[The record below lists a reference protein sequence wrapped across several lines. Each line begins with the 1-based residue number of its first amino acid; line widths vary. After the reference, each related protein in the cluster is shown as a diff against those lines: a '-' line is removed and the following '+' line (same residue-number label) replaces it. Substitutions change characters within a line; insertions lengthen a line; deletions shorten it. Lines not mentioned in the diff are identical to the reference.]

1 MMKDEK
7 IMMKALTFDDVLI
20 VPAASDV
27 LPAEVNTETYITND
41 IKLNIPYVSAAMDTV
56 TEAQLA
62 IAIAQEGGLG
72 FIHKNMSIKA
82 QAAEVDKV
90 KRSESGM
97 IIDPITIEEDKPIGE
112 ALALMSRFHISG
124 VPVVKKRKLVGI
136 ITNRDLRFIKAEE
149 YSKKVSEY
157 MTSKNLITAPIGT
170 TLEEAIKPLQK
181 HRIEKL
187 PVVDDEGNLV
197 GLITIKDIR
206 KKMKYPKAVKDNV
219 GRLRV
224 GAAVGVSD
232 DFMERVAALVEAHVD
247 IITIDTAHG
256 HSSKVLEAV
265 KKIKAAFPELP
276 IVAGNVAT
284 YQATLALAQAGADCV
299 KVGIGPGSI
308 CTTRVVAGVGVP
320 QLTAVIECAKAAR
333 EAGIHII
340 ADGGIKYSGDA
351 VKALA
356 AGASVVMIGSLFG
369 GTKESPGEVELYQG
383 RRYKVYR
390 GMGSLAAMKQGSSDR
405 YFQDEKTNSG
415 KYVPEGVEGRVHYKG
430 ELSDVIFQLVGGL
443 QSGMGYAGAHSIK
456 ELNEKTQ
463 FVQITNAGLR
473 ESHVHDVMITKEAPN
488 YWVEEK

>member
-1 MMKDEK
+1 
-7 IMMKALTFDDVLI
+7 
-20 VPAASDV
+20 
-27 LPAEVNTETYITND
+27 
-41 IKLNIPYVSAAMDTV
+41 MDTV

-72 FIHKNMSIKA
+72 FIHKNMSIER

-97 IIDPITIEEDKPIGE
+97 IINPITIEQDKPIGE
-112 ALALMSRFHISG
+112 ALALMARYSISG
-124 VPVVKKRKLVGI
+124 VPVVESGKLVGI
-136 ITNRDLRFIKAEE
+136 ITNRDLRFITSEDYKE
-149 YSKKVSEY
+149 KVSDY
-157 MTSKNLITAPIGT
+157 MTSHDLVTAPIGT

-187 PVVDDEGNLV
+187 PVVDKDGMLK

-206 KKMKYPKAVKDNV
+206 KKMKYPKAVKDEV

-224 GAAVGVSD
+224 GAAVGVSG
-232 DFMERVAALVEAHVD
+232 DFMDRVAALVAANVD
-247 IITIDTAHG
+247 IITVDTAHG
-256 HSSKVLEAV
+256 HSMKVIEAV
-265 KKIKAAFPELP
+265 KKIKKAFPNLP
-276 IVAGNVAT
+276 LVAGNVAT
-284 YQATLALAQAGADCV
+284 YEATRDLAKAGADCV

-320 QLTAVIECAKAAR
+320 QLTAVMECAKAAK
-333 EAGIHII
+333 EAGIPII

-351 VKALA
+351 VKALV

-390 GMGSLAAMKQGSSDR
+390 GMGSMAAMKEGSSDR
-405 YFQDEKTNSG
+405 YFQDEKTSSG
-415 KYVPEGVEGRVHYKG
+415 KFVPEGIEGRVHYKG
-430 ELSDVIFQLVGGL
+430 ELADVVFQLVGGL
-443 QSGMGYAGAHSIK
+443 QSGMGYAGAASIK
-456 ELNEKTQ
+456 DLGDKTQ

>member
-1 MMKDEK
+1 MKEK
-7 IMMKALTFDDVLI
+7 VKLKALTFDDVLI

-27 LPAEVNTETYITND
+27 LPSDVSTETYLTKD
-41 IKLNIPYVSAAMDTV
+41 IKLNIPFVSAAMDTV
-56 TEAQLA
+56 TEAELA

-72 FIHKNMSIKA
+72 FIHKNMSIKR

-97 IIDPITIEEDKPIGE
+97 IINPITIEQNKPIGE
-112 ALALMSRFHISG
+112 ALALMARYHISG
-124 VPVVKKRKLVGI
+124 VPVVENGKLVGI
-136 ITNRDLRFIKAEE
+136 ITNRDLRFITSEDYAA
-149 YSKKVSEY
+149 KVSEY
-157 MTSKNLITAPIGT
+157 MTADNLITAPMGT
-170 TLEEAIKPLQK
+170 TLEEAVKPLQK

-187 PVVDDEGNLV
+187 PVVDNDGMLK

-206 KKMKYPKAVKDNV
+206 KKMKYPKAVKDDV

-224 GAAVGVSD
+224 GAAVGVSG
-232 DFMERVAALVEAHVD
+232 DFMERVAALVEANVD
-247 IITIDTAHG
+247 IITVDTAHG
-256 HSSKVLEAV
+256 HSAKVIEAV
-265 KKIKAAFPELP
+265 KQIRKTFPDLP

-284 YQATLALAQAGADCV
+284 YEATRDLAKAGADCV

-320 QLTAVIECAKAAR
+320 QLTAVMECAKAAK
-333 EAGIHII
+333 EAGIPII

-351 VKALA
+351 VKALV

-390 GMGSLAAMKQGSSDR
+390 GMGSMAAMKEGSSDR
-405 YFQDEKTNSG
+405 YFQDEKTDSG
-415 KYVPEGVEGRVHYKG
+415 KFVPEGIEGRVHYKG
-430 ELSDVIFQLVGGL
+430 ELADVVFQLVGGL
-443 QSGMGYAGAHSIK
+443 QSGMGYAGAHTIK
-456 ELNEKTQ
+456 ELNDKTE

-488 YWVEEK
+488 YWVDEK

>member
-1 MMKDEK
+1 MNKEK
-7 IMMKALTFDDVLI
+7 IAMKALTFDDVLI
-20 VPAASDV
+20 IPAAS
-27 LPAEVNTETYITND
+27 EVIPSEVSTETYITKD
-41 IKLNIPYVSAAMDTV
+41 IKLNIPFVSAAMDTV

-72 FIHKNMSIKA
+72 FIHKNMSIER

-97 IIDPITIEEDKPIGE
+97 IIDPITIDPDKPIAE

-124 VPVVKKRKLVGI
+124 VPVVQKRKLVGI
-136 ITNRDLRFIKAEE
+136 ITNRDLRFITPEH
-149 YSKKVSEY
+149 YSAKVSEY
-157 MTSKNLITAPIGT
+157 MTAENLITTPMGT
-170 TLEEAIKPLQK
+170 TLEEAIRPLQK

-187 PVVDDEGNLV
+187 PVVDDKGYLV

-206 KKMKYPKAVKDNV
+206 KKMKYPKAVKDEV

-224 GAAVGVSD
+224 GAAVGVSGD
-232 DFMERVAALVEAHVD
+232 YLERVAALVNANVD
-247 IITIDTAHG
+247 VITVDTAHG
-256 HSSKVLEAV
+256 HSSKVLKAV
-265 KKIKAAFPELP
+265 EKIKRTYPKLP
-276 IVAGNVAT
+276 VVAGNVAT
-284 YQATLALAQAGADCV
+284 YEATRDLVKVGADCV

-320 QLTAVIECAKAAR
+320 QFTAVMECARAAK
-333 EAGIHII
+333 ETGIPII

-390 GMGSLAAMKQGSSDR
+390 GMGSLAAMKEGSSDR
-405 YFQDEKTNSG
+405 YFQEGKTDSG
-415 KYVPEGVEGRVHYKG
+415 KFVPEGIEGRVHYKG
-430 ELSDVIFQLVGGL
+430 ELSDVVFQLVGGL
-443 QSGMGYAGAHSIK
+443 QSGMGYAGAGSIK
-456 ELNEKTQ
+456 ALSDKAQ

-473 ESHVHDVMITKEAPN
+473 ESHVHDVLITKEAPN

>member
-1 MMKDEK
+1 MKNEK
-7 IMMKALTFDDVLI
+7 TIRQALTFDDVLI
-20 VPAASDV
+20 VPARSKVLPGDV
-27 LPAEVNTETYITND
+27 LTETFLTRNIR
-41 IKLNIPYVSAAMDTV
+41 LNIPFVSAAMDTV

-72 FIHKNMSIKA
+72 FIHKNMAIEA

-97 IIDPITIEEDKPIGE
+97 IINPITIDPDKPIAE
-112 ALALMSRFHISG
+112 ALALMARYSISG
-124 VPVVKKRKLVGI
+124 VPVVRKGKLVGI
-136 ITNRDLRFIKAEE
+136 ITNRDLRFITAEDQRA
-149 YSKKVSEY
+149 KVSEY
-157 MTSKNLITAPIGT
+157 MTAENLVTAPEGT

-187 PVVDDEGNLV
+187 PVVDEQGYLK

-206 KKMKYPKAVKDNV
+206 KKMKYPKAVKDEV

-224 GAAVGVSD
+224 GAAVGVSG
-232 DFMERVAALVEAHVD
+232 DFLERVAALVEKNVD
-247 IITIDTAHG
+247 IITVDTAHG
-256 HSSKVLEAV
+256 HSEKVLKAV
-265 KKIKAAFPELP
+265 AEIKKRFPALP
-276 IVAGNVAT
+276 LVAGNVAT
-284 YQATLALAQAGADCV
+284 AAATRDLIAAGADCV

-320 QLTAVIECAKAAR
+320 QLTAIMDCAVAAR
-333 EAGIHII
+333 ELGVPLI

-383 RRYKVYR
+383 RRFKVYR

-405 YFQDEKTNSG
+405 YFQDGKSEGG
-415 KYVPEGVEGRVHYKG
+415 KYVPEGIEGRVHYKG
-430 ELSDVIFQLVGGL
+430 ELADVIYQLVGGL
-443 QSGMGYAGAHSIK
+443 QSGMGYAGCKTVK
-456 ELNEKTQ
+456 ELADKAE
-463 FVQITNAGLR
+463 FVRITNAGLR
-473 ESHVHDVMITKEAPN
+473 ESHVHDVLITKEAPN